1 MVCPP
6 SFGTVDQDQLGLK
19 QGRTAQLVHTAEK
32 KLFLSDQETKERE
45 KGLGSYNPTEGLS
58 VN

>member
-6 SFGTVDQDQLGLK
+6 SFGIVDQDQLGLK
-19 QGRTAQLVHTAEK
+19 QGRTARLVHTAEK
-32 KLFLSDQETKERE
+32 KNCFSDQEAKERE
-45 KGLGSYNPTEGLS
+45 KGLGPYNPTEGIS

>member
-6 SFGTVDQDQLGLK
+6 SFGIVDQDQLVLK
-19 QGRTAQLVHTAEK
+19 QGHTARLVHTAEK
-32 KLFLSDQETKERE
+32 KLSLSDQEAKERE
-45 KGLGSYNPTEGLS
+45 KGLGCYNPTEGLS